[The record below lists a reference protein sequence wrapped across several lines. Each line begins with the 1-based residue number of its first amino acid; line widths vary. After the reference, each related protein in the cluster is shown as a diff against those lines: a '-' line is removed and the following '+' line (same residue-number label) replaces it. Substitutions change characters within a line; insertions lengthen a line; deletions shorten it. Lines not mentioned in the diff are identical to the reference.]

1 MPRKKKAPELSFQ
14 QHIADFLV
22 HEHGYCVLEQ
32 SDITDTEQAHLRNQ
46 HERLRGGRGLTDSTD
61 MSRRE
66 AEFLSR
72 HIKNVFGGAGAES
85 HGNHCNIRNGST
97 RA

>member
-1 MPRKKKAPELSFQ
+1 MPRQKKAPEMTFQ
-14 QHIADFLV
+14 EHIADFLV
-22 HEHGYCVLEQ
+22 REHGYGVLEQ

-46 HERLRGGRGLTDSTD
+46 HERLRGGGLTDSTD

-72 HIKNVFGGAGAES
+72 HIKNVFGGAGAEP
-85 HGNHCNIRNGST
+85 HGNHCNIRNGLT